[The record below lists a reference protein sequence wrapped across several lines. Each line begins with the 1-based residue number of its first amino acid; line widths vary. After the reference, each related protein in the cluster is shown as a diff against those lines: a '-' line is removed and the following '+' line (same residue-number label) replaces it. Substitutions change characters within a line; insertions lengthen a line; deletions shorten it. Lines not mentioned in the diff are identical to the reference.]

1 MSRVFLRAGHSPQR
15 RDWLAGHVRF
25 ELRNVGANYPFEK
38 VAQISGDP
46 AELRPQRLFAFELRR
61 WEAQLGP
68 SARISAGGLMSYGA
82 RVVDIT
88 RRMAHYMD
96 KILKGTKPTDLPVE
110 RPTQCGRWALRRFY
124 FSISAC
130 SATSNSSR
138 TWPESN
144 LKPKSRRRWA
154 RRRIAVERPKLSHR
168 LRGRRVS
175 CARSKAA
182 SFSSFRMPAT
192 AFRS

>member
-1 MSRVFLRAGHSPQR
+1 MSWQNIPLKDRTDFR
-15 RDWLAGHVRF
+15 
-25 ELRNVGANYPFEK
+25 
-38 VAQISGDP
+38 DP

-110 RPTQCGRWALRRFY
+110 RPTQCGRCALRRFY
-124 FSISAC
+124 FLYRRARQLPIRHGHGR
-130 SATSNSSR
+130 SR
-138 TWPESN
+138 
-144 LKPKSRRRWA
+144 
-154 RRRIAVERPKLSHR
+154 I
-168 LRGRRVS
+168 
-175 CARSKAA
+175 
-182 SFSSFRMPAT
+182 
-192 AFRS
+192 